1 MEHNSRMKEITGNLK
16 RDMKDLLGESANVVT
31 GLFRR
36 GVCTV
41 RAVADKWRTF
51 TQDISA
57 AVDELMKPP
66 FLADGPEAPLPTM
79 DKGAEPVVTVVESMD
94 QNFPIGKQMPL
105 SQANDEAARTDAAY
119 LEEELTTQPVKVR
132 IDYIQN
138 GQIDRYYL
146 PLHIGAGENLLEQME
161 RHLETYRA
169 DPDRVAALFQQ
180 APEEYRRE
188 FEAEFTPFLHESL
201 EGLSQETLRYFQR
214 HCDISELARQF
225 ESQGIGAPGG
235 PAGRLCGKGPQDHS
249 QPSPHGK
256 RHREPAG
263 AHSPGGA
270 GTGRNSFAHTGP
282 GTGRGLHRHTESR
295 TFGGGRTDPARRE
308 GQTAPSQAGA
318 GRTAPAAKGP
328 AHAPAMKRAA
338 YGTAGALPLLLHP
351 AARGH
356 RDLSQGPG

>member
-66 FLADGPEAPLPTM
+66 FLADGPEASLPTM
-79 DKGAEPVVTVVESMD
+79 DEGAEPVVTVVESMD

-225 ESQGIGAPGG
+225 ESQVSVLPEGQRA
-235 PAGRLCGKGPQDHS
+235 D
-249 QPSPHGK
+249 
-256 RHREPAG
+256 
-263 AHSPGGA
+263 
-270 GTGRNSFAHTGP
+270 FAERARRTILSLRRTANG
-282 GTGRGLHRHTESR
+282 TESR
-295 TFGGGRTDPARRE
+295 QE
-308 GQTAPSQAGA
+308 
-318 GRTAPAAKGP
+318 RTAPEVPGPEETPLPIQGQEQAGGSTGTQKAAPSAEAGQTRP
-328 AHAPAMKRAA
+328 AVKVKLHRLKQEQ
-338 YGTAGALPLLLHP
+338 AGQRQRPKVRLTPQ
-351 AARGH
+351 R
-356 RDLSQGPG
+356 